1 MEMYKLASQMKL
13 RFQSTKGELSTEQ
26 LWELSLDDLDRTIV
40 ALDADV
46 NQSEKKSYLKKAT
59 KKGELA
65 KLKFDIALD
74 VLNTRLEEANALTLA
89 REEKE
94 RKDKILSIIA
104 RKKEGQL
111 EEMSVEELEALL

>member
-40 ALDADV
+40 ALDAEV

-94 RKDKILSIIA
+94 RKDKIFSIIA

-111 EEMSVEELEALL
+111 EEMSIEELEALL

>member
-1 MEMYKLASQMKL
+1 MEMYKLASQMKV
-13 RFQSTKGELSTEQ
+13 RFQSTKGDLSTEQ
-26 LWELSLDDLDRTIV
+26 LWELSLDDLDKLTV

-46 NQSEKKSYLKKAT
+46 NQSEKKSYLRRAT
-59 KKGELA
+59 KKSELA

-94 RKDKILSIIA
+94 RKDKIQAIIA

>member
-1 MEMYKLASQMKL
+1 MYKLASQMKL
-13 RFQSTKGELSTEQ
+13 RFQSTKGELTTEQ
-26 LWELSLDDLDRTIV
+26 LWDLSLEDLDKLIV
-40 ALDADV
+40 ALDSEI
-46 NQSEKKSYLKKAT
+46 NQSEKKSYLT
-59 KKGELA
+59 KTTRKGEIA

-74 VLNTRLEEANALTLA
+74 VLNTRLEESKKLLLA

-111 EEMSVEELEALL
+111 EEMSVEELEAML